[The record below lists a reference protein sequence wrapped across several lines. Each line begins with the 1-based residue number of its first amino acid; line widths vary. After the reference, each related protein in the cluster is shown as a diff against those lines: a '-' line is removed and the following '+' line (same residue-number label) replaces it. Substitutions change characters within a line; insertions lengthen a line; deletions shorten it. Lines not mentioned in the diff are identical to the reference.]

1 MNIEDIFN
9 RYGIYFSERSS
20 LDEKLNSFEKLL
32 FFMEEEDSLVKK
44 NINKLNWNKQIKKG
58 VEGAHHPSP
67 INK

>member
-1 MNIEDIFN
+1 
-9 RYGIYFSERSS
+9 
-20 LDEKLNSFEKLL
+20 
-32 FFMEEEDSLVKK
+32 MEEEDSLVKK